1 MSESNDIQQNN
12 EQLLND
18 IQSLQKIEQQLFDS
32 LETNTNLTTKQQQ
45 QIIEKMNQLSN
56 MRINLYQT
64 LSGVNNYFQN
74 ALTSSQGTLTSQT
87 AAIGIVEN
95 ELNQSK
101 RRLAILEAEKN
112 NKIRLV
118 QINDYYG
125 NKYAE
130 HSNLMKIIIFTLVP
144 VILLAILNNKGIL
157 PNTIY
162 FILIV
167 IIAAIGGYFFWIR
180 FGSIITRDNMNYQ
193 SYDWYFDASKAPSA
207 SGSSDSDPWAST
219 NVGSCIGS
227 ACCSDGQTYDESLD
241 QCLGSS
247 TLETTTNTTTSS
259 TTSTTEGFVTE
270 SMVANILSK
279 GSLNKYN
286 NEIIY
291 DGDNRVKANPS
302 NSFY

>member
-32 LETNTNLTTKQQQ
+32 LETNTTLTTKQQQ

-125 NKYAE
+125 DKYAE
-130 HSNLMKIIIFTLVP
+130 HSNLMKIVIFTLVP
-144 VILLAILNNKGIL
+144 VILLAILNSKGVL

-162 FILIV
+162 FVLIV

-193 SYDWYFDASKAPSA
+193 SYDWYFDASTAPSS

-219 NVGSCIGS
+219 NVGTCIGS

-241 QCLGSS
+241 QCLGTS
-247 TLETTTNTTTSS
+247 TLQTTTNTTTTS
-259 TTSTTEGFVTE
+259 TSTTEGFVTE
-270 SMVANILSK
+270 SMVADILSK
-279 GSLNKYN
+279 GSISKYN
-286 NEIIY
+286 NEVIY
-291 DGDNRVKANPS
+291 DGDNRVKANPL
-302 NSFY
+302 NIF

>member
-32 LETNTNLTTKQQQ
+32 LETNTNLTAKQQQ

-56 MRINLYQT
+56 MRINLYKT

-74 ALTSSQGTLTSQT
+74 ALTSSQGTLTGQT

-125 NKYAE
+125 DKYAE
-130 HSNLMKIIIFTLVP
+130 HSNLMKIIILTLVP
-144 VILLAILNNKGIL
+144 VILLAILNSKGFL

-219 NVGSCIGS
+219 NVGTCIGS

-241 QCLGSS
+241 QCLVTS
-247 TLETTTNTTTSS
+247 TLQTTTTTN
-259 TTSTTEGFVTE
+259 STTEGFITE
-270 SMVANILSK
+270 SMVADILSK
-279 GSLNKYN
+279 GSLTKYN
-286 NEIIY
+286 NEVVY
-291 DGDNRVKANPS
+291 DGDSRVKANPS

>member
-32 LETNTNLTTKQQQ
+32 LETNTTLTTKQQQ

-125 NKYAE
+125 DKYAE
-130 HSNLMKIIIFTLVP
+130 HSNLMKIVIFTLVP
-144 VILLAILNNKGIL
+144 VILLAILNSKGVL

-162 FILIV
+162 FVLIV

-193 SYDWYFDASKAPSA
+193 SYDWYFDASTAPSS

-219 NVGSCIGS
+219 NVGTCIGS

-241 QCLGSS
+241 QCLGTS
-247 TLETTTNTTTSS
+247 TLQTTTNTTTT

-270 SMVANILSK
+270 SMVADILSK
-279 GSLNKYN
+279 GSISKYN
-286 NEIIY
+286 NEVIY
-291 DGDNRVKANPS
+291 DGDNRVKANPL
-302 NSFY
+302 NIF

>member
-18 IQSLQKIEQQLFDS
+18 IQSLQKMERQLFDS
-32 LETNTNLTTKQQQ
+32 LETNSNLTTKQQE

-56 MRINLYQT
+56 MRINLYKT

-74 ALTSSQGTLTSQT
+74 ALASSQGTLSGQS

-101 RRLAILEAEKN
+101 RRLAILETEKN

-125 NKYAE
+125 DKYAE
-130 HSNLMKIIIFTLVP
+130 HSNLMKVVIFTLVP
-144 VILLAILNNKGIL
+144 IILLAILNSKGIL

-162 FILIV
+162 YILIV
-167 IIAAIGGYFFWIR
+167 IIAAIGGYFFWMR

-207 SGSSDSDPWAST
+207 SGSSDSDPWASSNIGT
-219 NVGSCIGS
+219 CVGN
-227 ACCSDGQTYDESLD
+227 ACCSDGQIYDESLD
-241 QCLGSS
+241 QCVGSS
-247 TLETTTNTTTSS
+247 TVQTTTNTTTS
-259 TTSTTEGFVTE
+259 STTEGFVTE
-270 SMVANILSK
+270 SMVADILSK
-279 GSLNKYN
+279 GSLTKYK
-286 NEIIY
+286 NEVIY
-291 DGDNRVKANPS
+291 DGDNRVKANSS
-302 NSFY
+302 NSF